1 MDPILEITAPPNVCN
16 LSEHHQTCQIC
27 YTYFENN
34 IFFLSCHHYF
44 CKNCLSKLTVKT
56 ETFDFVKCPFCRKK
70 TYTKITQ
77 MPGELSPQQKKDLIN
92 QFSCSYCL
100 FCNKTYVFIGVV
112 IFSVVVVLAL
122 LAFLLWWI
130 SLTH

>member
-1 MDPILEITAPPNVCN
+1 MDPILEITVPPNVCN

-44 CKNCLSKLTVKT
+44 CKSCLSKLTIKT
-56 ETFDFVKCPFCRKK
+56 DTFDFVKCPFCRKV
-70 TYTKITQ
+70 TYTKVTQ
-77 MPGELSPQQKKDLIN
+77 MPDELSPQQKKNLIN
-92 QFSCSYCL
+92 QFSHRCYL
-100 FCNKTYVFIGVV
+100 FCNKKCVLIVNTIISIVVV
-112 IFSVVVVLAL
+112 ISVMI
-122 LAFLLWWI
+122 FLIWWV